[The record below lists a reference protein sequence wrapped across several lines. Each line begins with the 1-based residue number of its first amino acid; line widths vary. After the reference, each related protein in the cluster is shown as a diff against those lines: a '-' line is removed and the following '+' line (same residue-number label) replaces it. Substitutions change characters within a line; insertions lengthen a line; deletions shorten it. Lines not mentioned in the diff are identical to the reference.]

1 MANYISV
8 VSPTT
13 EISLAPA
20 IKLDNYTLDMAIEA
34 MNTVDESYSDDCM
47 DWAMFGV
54 GGPS

>member
-20 IKLDNYTLDMAIEA
+20 KKLEIYTLDMAIEA
-34 MNTVDESYSDDCM
+34 INAVEDYTDECM

>member
-8 VSPTT
+8 VTPTT

-20 IKLDNYTLDMAIEA
+20 ISMNEYTLDMAIEA
-34 MNTVDESYSDDCM
+34 INTVEEHADECM